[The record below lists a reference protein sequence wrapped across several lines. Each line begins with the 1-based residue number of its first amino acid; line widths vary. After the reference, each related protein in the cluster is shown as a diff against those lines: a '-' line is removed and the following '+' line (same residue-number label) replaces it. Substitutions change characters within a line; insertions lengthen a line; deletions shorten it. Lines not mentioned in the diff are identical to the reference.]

1 MKMKKKSLYII
12 LPLIVLAAGA
22 FFYFQYQSA
31 RNRNA
36 SLYQTLTVEKGV
48 LTGTVGATGTVHAKQ
63 SAYLT
68 WLTNGIVGRVNYQF
82 GDKVRAGDILASMN
96 TASLPQNVILAEVD
110 LVSAQKALEDLQRS
124 RVAATNAEVTLITAQ
139 ADFEDRLHERKILN
153 YEIKYK
159 EFVRDTKWGPLYKK
173 KKRFATEKEI
183 NDANARLAAA
193 TAKVEDAQREW
204 DRLKNGPDPRD
215 IAAAEARVSA
225 AKATLDL
232 QNIVAPFSGTITDEL
247 SLPGDV
253 VSAGT
258 RAFRLDDL
266 SSMLVDVE
274 VSEVDINSVK
284 LGQEVRLS
292 FDAILSKEYHG
303 KVTKVAR
310 VGTSSQGVV
319 NFTVTVEM
327 SDADELVLS
336 QMTAAVNIV
345 VVQLS
350 DVVLIPNQA
359 VRLMDGD
366 RVVYLLQNGIP
377 TAVKIEV
384 GASSDNFSA
393 LISGDLKPGDT
404 IVLNPPTSLFT
415 NPNQGMQMRPGN

>member
-1 MKMKKKSLYII
+1 MKMKKKSLFII
-12 LPLIVLAAGA
+12 FPLIVLAAGA
-22 FFYFQYQSA
+22 FFYIQYQSA
-31 RNRNA
+31 RTKSA
-36 SLYQTLTVEKGV
+36 SMYQTLTVEKGV

-68 WLTNGIVGRVNYQF
+68 WQTNGIVARVNYQF
-82 GDKVRAGDILASMN
+82 GDRVRSGDILASLN
-96 TASLPQNVILAEVD
+96 TASLPQNIIMAEVD
-110 LVSAQKALEDLQRS
+110 LVSAQRALEDLQRS
-124 RVAATNAEVTLITAQ
+124 RVAATNAEVTLINAQ
-139 ADFEDRLHERKILN
+139 VDFEDRLRERKILN

-183 NDANARLAAA
+183 SDANARLAAA
-193 TAKVEDAQREW
+193 TARVEDAQREW

-215 IAAAEARVSA
+215 IAAAEARVA
-225 AKATLDL
+225 AAQATLG
-232 QNIVAPFSGTITDEL
+232 QQYIVAPFNGTITDDL
-247 SLPGDV
+247 TITGDV
-253 VSAGT
+253 VSTGT
-258 RAFRLDDL
+258 QAFRLDDL
-266 SSMLVDVE
+266 SSLLVDVE

-284 LGQEVRLS
+284 PGQDVTLS

-310 VGTSSQGVV
+310 VGTPSQGVV

-350 DVVLIPNQA
+350 DVILIPNQA
-359 VRLMDGD
+359 VRLLDGK
-366 RVVYLLQNGIP
+366 RVVYLLQNGVP
-377 TAVKIEV
+377 TAVNIEV
-384 GASSDNFSA
+384 GASSDNFSE
-393 LISGDLKPGDT
+393 LVSGDVKPGDP
-404 IVLNPPTSLFT
+404 IVLNPPSSLFS
-415 NPNQGMQMRPGN
+415 NQNQGMQMRTGN

>member
-12 LPLIVLAAGA
+12 LPLIVLAVGA

-31 RNRNA
+31 RTRNA
-36 SLYQTLTVEKGV
+36 SLYQTLIVEKGV

-68 WLTNGIVGRVNYQF
+68 WLTNGIVGSVNNQY
-82 GDKVRAGDILASMN
+82 GDKVMAGDILASISK
-96 TASLPQNVILAEVD
+96 ASLPQNIILAEVD
-110 LVSAQKALEDLQRS
+110 LVSAQKGLADLRRS
-124 RVAATNAEVTLITAQ
+124 RVAATNAEVTLINAQ
-139 ADFEDRLHERKILN
+139 ADFEDRLRERKILN

-159 EFVRDTKWGPLYKK
+159 EFVRDTKWGPLYKN

-215 IAAAEARVSA
+215 ITAAEARVA
-225 AKATLDL
+225 AAQATLDL

-247 SLPGDV
+247 ILPGDV

-274 VSEVDINSVK
+274 VSEVDINRVK
-284 LGQEVRLS
+284 LGQDVTLS

-327 SDADELVLS
+327 IDADELVLS

-350 DVVLIPNQA
+350 DVILIPNQA
-359 VRLMDGD
+359 VRLMDGE
-366 RVVYLLQNGIP
+366 RVVYLLQNGVP
-377 TAVKIEV
+377 TAVKIGV
-384 GASSDNFSA
+384 GASSDNYSE
-393 LISGDLKPGDT
+393 LVSGDVKPGDT
-404 IVLNPPTSLFT
+404 IVLNPPSSLFT